1 MQVQTMAELG
11 ALVREARERA
21 GMTQAELAQRAR
33 VSREWLLKVEAGRTS
48 AEMPRVLAVLAEL
61 GLVLDVHPQE
71 G

>member
-21 GMTQAELAQRAR
+21 GMTQTELDQRAR

-61 GLVLDVHPQE
+61 GLVLDVHP
-71 G
+71 

>member
-21 GMTQAELAQRAR
+21 GMTQTELAQRAR

-61 GLVLDVHPQE
+61 GLVLDVHP
-71 G
+71 